1 MAMTPFRSFSLF
13 AGLITVALTACG
25 KAEAPKI
32 PEKITPVTLSQVAQ
46 KDLPITESAV
56 GALTGVGAA
65 LEYDP
70 TQVSGGTLYVRLPF
84 PEHVAT
90 RLKIGQ
96 GVTLTAFSDGERA
109 VHGRIREIRPALNLT
124 TLSREVVVAITNA
137 AGWRPQGSIR
147 GEVTLGVRRNALVV
161 PEQAVVLRPAGGVLY
176 AIENDIARER
186 AVKTGIVR
194 EGVIEIVEGGRLGET
209 VAVDGAGLLS
219 DGAKIMARDSQKP

>member
-1 MAMTPFRSFSLF
+1 
-13 AGLITVALTACG
+13 
-25 KAEAPKI
+25 
-32 PEKITPVTLSQVAQ
+32 
-46 KDLPITESAV
+46 
-56 GALTGVGAA
+56 
-65 LEYDP
+65 
-70 TQVSGGTLYVRLPF
+70 
-84 PEHVAT
+84 
-90 RLKIGQ
+90 
-96 GVTLTAFSDGERA
+96 
-109 VHGRIREIRPALNLT
+109 
-124 TLSREVVVAITNA
+124 VVVAITNA

>member
-1 MAMTPFRSFSLF
+1 MTPIRSLPLLTILL
-13 AGLITVALTACG
+13 ALALTGCG
-25 KAEAPKI
+25 KGEAPKA
-32 PEKITPVTLSQVAQ
+32 PEKITPVTLAQVAQ

-65 LEYDP
+65 LDYDP

-96 GVTLTAFSDGERA
+96 AVKLAGFSDGERA
-109 VHGRIREIRPALNLT
+109 VHGQVREIRPALNLT
-124 TLSREVVVAITNA
+124 TLSREVVVAVPNA

-147 GEVTLGVRRNALVV
+147 GEVTLGVRRGALVV
-161 PEQAVVLRPAGGVLY
+161 PEQAVVLRPAGGVVY
-176 AIENDIARER
+176 VVENEVARQR
-186 AVKTGIVR
+186 PVKTGIVR
-194 EGVIEIVEGGRLGET
+194 DGVIEILEGARLGET

-219 DGAKIMARDSQKP
+219 DGAKVKARDNKP

>member
-1 MAMTPFRSFSLF
+1 MAMIPLRSLSLT
-13 AGLITVALTACG
+13 AGFLTVALASCG
-25 KAEAPKI
+25 KGEAPKV
-32 PEKITPVTLSQVAQ
+32 PEKVTPVTLAQVAQ
-46 KDLPITESAV
+46 KDLPITESSV

-65 LEYDP
+65 LAYDP

-96 GVTLTAFSDGERA
+96 GVKLTGFGDGERA
-109 VHGRIREIRPALNLT
+109 VNGQIREIRPALNLT
-124 TLSREVVVAITNA
+124 TLSREVVVAVTNA

-161 PEQAVVLRPAGGVLY
+161 PEQAVVLRPAGGVVY
-176 AIENDIARER
+176 VIENDTARER

-194 EGVIEIVEGGRLGET
+194 DGVIEIVEGARLGEI

-219 DGAKIMARDSQKP
+219 DGAKVKARDDQKS